1 MASRIN
7 IDDHSRLSAAV
18 LHTCIYTAFKDSLKV
33 ISDPEIGSL
42 DQYEAIWKPVHEMDI
57 AEDPNVNFAW
67 FSIILARPKVL
78 NLLTSIFCAHQD
90 K

>member
-18 LHTCIYTAFKDSLKV
+18 LHTCIYTAFEDSLKV

-42 DQYEAIWKPVHEMDI
+42 DQYEVI
-57 AEDPNVNFAW
+57 
-67 FSIILARPKVL
+67 
-78 NLLTSIFCAHQD
+78 
-90 K
+90 